1 MGHHF
6 VHSSCSNHILT
17 CGRFLIQ
24 IDCHEDV
31 MGSHNSSYEQ
41 SREVGSV
48 LLQTL
53 ALGLQFKMF
62 YKARNQPQPGV
73 GALGWVLGLGDVRV
87 C

>member
-31 MGSHNSSYEQ
+31 MGSHNSYEQ

-53 ALGLQFKMF
+53 ALGLQTSVENICFTKQGMNP
-62 YKARNQPQPGV
+62 KPGV
-73 GALGWVLGLGDVRV
+73 GALGRS
-87 C
+87 